1 MTRTRPPS
9 RRRYSTAILFA
20 TLRFHFVIS
29 FATVSSGSSPDFFWS
44 DPEFLFPFR
53 SRLVAAAQRSRQ
65 LRSWKPFLP
74 FLGGVRSAGATYSR
88 KRAGYRAKSSRFES
102 VRSRFEESMAIG
114 IDLFVE
120 QLTVQPI
127 KIYERESDIQ
137 GHRDTLEFLFPSKE
151 TFLPLP
157 RITRDSSRNLLRK
170 FSFDDSCSDHRFLYR
185 QFAVKSLPA
194 GRFATSLDRALEI
207 KIALRYKY
215 SLYSSGPKWKVRG
228 EYDWI

>member
-1 MTRTRPPS
+1 
-9 RRRYSTAILFA
+9 
-20 TLRFHFVIS
+20 
-29 FATVSSGSSPDFFWS
+29 
-44 DPEFLFPFR
+44 
-53 SRLVAAAQRSRQ
+53 
-65 LRSWKPFLP
+65 
-74 FLGGVRSAGATYSR
+74 
-88 KRAGYRAKSSRFES
+88 
-102 VRSRFEESMAIG
+102 MAIG

-127 KIYERESDIQ
+127 KISERESDIQ
-137 GHRDTLEFLFPSKE
+137 GHRDTLEFLYPSKE